1 MTMRSITPI
10 CLPTWTHGE
19 KPPAE
24 AVNELMWRVL
34 KRMNTVLEEIRGEQ
48 FPAEGYWDY
57 RGNGSRQP
65 WPEAGGPFPAE
76 K

>member
-10 CLPTWTHGE
+10 CLPTWTHGGE
-19 KPPAE
+19 EPPAE

-57 RGNGSRQP
+57 RSMSRKP

>member
-1 MTMRSITPI
+1 M
-10 CLPTWTHGE
+10 GE
-19 KPPAE
+19 EPPAE

-57 RGNGSRQP
+57 RILVVSLGQAGGLRSRLRSSRTGSRTGSLG
-65 WPEAGGPFPAE
+65 E
-76 K
+76 

>member
-1 MTMRSITPI
+1 
-10 CLPTWTHGE
+10 
-19 KPPAE
+19 
-24 AVNELMWRVL
+24 MWNRL
-34 KRMNTVLEEIRGEQ
+34 IIGMNTVLEEIRGEQ

-57 RGNGSRQP
+57 RSMSRKP